1 MDNGTLPDVPH
12 HAVVIRPDAP
22 NIVYVANDVGVFV
35 TRNFGKTWMNMT
47 ANLPNVMV
55 VDLVLHEKDATLSA
69 ATYGRGLWQT
79 SI

>member
-1 MDNGTLPDVPH
+1 MDNGELPDVPH

-22 NIVYVANDVGVFV
+22 NTVYVANDVGVFV
-35 TRNFGKTWMNMT
+35 TRNSGKTWRNMT

-55 VDLVLHEKDATLSA
+55 VDLVLHEKQATLSA
-69 ATYGRGLWQT
+69 ATHGRGLWRT